1 MLPSRAHLVRADDR
15 RGKPPRRHQDGR
27 RDDLALLLPWLVPSL
42 LQFSTP
48 PRPLPLSPG
57 LSSSMGVHPVKVL
70 VNSVAV
76 LLHSQVEQACALRR
90 ALRTLL
96 PPLSRKGMVGEE
108 GEAIRA
114 SAGVIRLGPRW
125 QRSSRSVGRRQVTF
139 ARRARRTRLPR
150 FDGRM
155 HEASRDARDGP
166 GNREVLCHPNS
177 TEVLLAY
184 LEGRKHRCHRAQPPS
199 CAPMRAGP
207 STQRTVPASNKA
219 HGHKNR
225 QSSSLYFHRTC
236 PTERRLGIW
245 W

>member
-15 RGKPPRRHQDGR
+15 RGKPPRRHQHGR

-48 PRPLPLSPG
+48 PRPLPLLVLPLRPG

-108 GEAIRA
+108 GEATRA
-114 SAGVIRLGPRW
+114 SAGVIRFGPRW

-150 FDGRM
+150 LAGRM
-155 HEASRDARDGP
+155 HEASRYARDGGP
-166 GNREVLCHPNS
+166 GNRKVLCHPWIRSRRRCTLS
-177 TEVLLAY
+177 TPRAGSTPRPPSTTAFVRTN
-184 LEGRKHRCHRAQPPS
+184 EGRAQHTAHRACEQ
-199 CAPMRAGP
+199 
-207 STQRTVPASNKA
+207 
-219 HGHKNR
+219 
-225 QSSSLYFHRTC
+225 
-236 PTERRLGIW
+236 
-245 W
+245 